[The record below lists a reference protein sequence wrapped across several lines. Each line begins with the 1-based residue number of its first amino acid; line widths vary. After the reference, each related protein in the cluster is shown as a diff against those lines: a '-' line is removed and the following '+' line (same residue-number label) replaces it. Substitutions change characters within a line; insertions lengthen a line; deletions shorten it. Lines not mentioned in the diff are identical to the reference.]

1 MSNNS
6 RARAFC
12 ALGGFKDLVIKKP
25 GFFSKIGIFVKTQKY
40 A

>member
-12 ALGGFKDLVIKKP
+12 ALGGFRDLVIKTPK
-25 GFFSKIGIFVKTQKY
+25 FSSKVGIFVKTRKY